1 MTLLFWLLCGAGLF
15 GAMLAA
21 FCAGFICGRADRA
34 DEADLE
40 FFGSR
45 L

>member
-1 MTLLFWLLCGAGLF
+1 MTFFLWLLCGVGLF
-15 GAMLAA
+15 VVMLAA